1 MFKHGIS
8 ANSPLWRRA
17 NNGHCLTPRKQGFIH
32 PRWFE
37 IALGLRRLLG
47 GGGCS
52 HIGFLKLSLPK
63 ISPRCIFIITGLA
76 LKIFLWLVPL
86 ILASMMKKAGA
97 VSMAQVDLG
106 VITRFFL
113 FQLIIV
119 FFGSVLAGSFFS
131 QITQ

>member
-1 MFKHGIS
+1 
-8 ANSPLWRRA
+8 
-17 NNGHCLTPRKQGFIH
+17 
-32 PRWFE
+32 
-37 IALGLRRLLG
+37 
-47 GGGCS
+47 
-52 HIGFLKLSLPK
+52 
-63 ISPRCIFIITGLA
+63 
-76 LKIFLWLVPL
+76 
-86 ILASMMKKAGA
+86 MMKKAGA